1 MLSLLSLGLVL
12 LICWTVF
19 VLLQKDPR
27 EDEIKGVLTEV
38 SSDSIKLL
46 NNIGKLFN
54 LLRSAP
60 NSPTKSSS
68 SSSTNESLNLIQ
80 INRSKDE
87 DAA

>member
-1 MLSLLSLGLVL
+1 MLSLLSLGLAL

-68 SSSTNESLNLIQ
+68 SSSTNESLNLIP

>member
-1 MLSLLSLGLVL
+1 MFSLLFLGLVVL
-12 LICWTVF
+12 TCWTVF

-27 EDEIKGVLTEV
+27 EDEIKGVLKEV

>member
-1 MLSLLSLGLVL
+1 MFSLLSLGLAL
-12 LICWTVF
+12 LTCWTVI

-27 EDEIKGVLTEV
+27 EDEIKGVLKEV

-60 NSPTKSSS
+60 NTSTKSSS

>member
-1 MLSLLSLGLVL
+1 MFSLLSHGLAL
-12 LICWTVF
+12 LTCWTVF

-27 EDEIKGVLTEV
+27 EDEIKGVLKEV
-38 SSDSIKLL
+38 SSESIKIL

-60 NSPTKSSS
+60 NTPTKSSS

-87 DAA
+87 EAA

>member
-1 MLSLLSLGLVL
+1 MLSLLSLGLAL

-19 VLLQKDPR
+19 VLLQKDSR
-27 EDEIKGVLTEV
+27 ENEIKGVLEEV
-38 SSDSIKLL
+38 SSDAIKLL

>member
-1 MLSLLSLGLVL
+1 MFSLLFLGLVVL
-12 LICWTVF
+12 TCWTVF